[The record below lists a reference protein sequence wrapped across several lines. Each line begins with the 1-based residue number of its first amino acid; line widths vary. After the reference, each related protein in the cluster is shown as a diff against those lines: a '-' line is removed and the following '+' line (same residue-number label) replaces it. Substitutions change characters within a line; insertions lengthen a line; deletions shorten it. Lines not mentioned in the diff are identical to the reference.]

1 MTGPDLLLIH
11 PPAARAA
18 EPPLGTAVLLSHLR
32 REGATAEAIDS
43 NLEAHLYLLNGE
55 RLAGVAG
62 PAPATALHRAV
73 KNVPRALSFLRSPEA
88 GRSFSRYTA
97 AARHLNTAL
106 SAYRGASARER
117 WTLGDYVHGDLS
129 EFSSV
134 DLSLA
139 ASGKAGTVF
148 SGYFRDALLPR
159 VARMRPRGVAISV
172 NYRHQVLPAFELAGM
187 LRRRLPGVPVY
198 GGGGMFTSW
207 RKSLR
212 GMELPFLP
220 FDRVGFGPGESA
232 LAAVARR
239 AATAGTPFFEDG
251 EAVEFLP
258 DFGFAPLREY
268 LSPEPVLP
276 VAATRGCYWRRCR
289 FCPEAVAPIHPYRAT
304 DAGTFPTLLRGLS
317 DRYGVRRF
325 HMTDN
330 AIPVAVLRSLADARG
345 VLRGLS
351 WHGFA
356 RFEPELLD
364 PGFASSLAAAGC
376 SMLQLGLESG
386 SQPLLDR
393 MGKGTR
399 VADASTILSNLA
411 RAGIAAYVYVMLGA
425 PGETGADAERTRS
438 FLAGHAGEIGFLNL
452 SILNLP
458 REASWPELEEGSA
471 PRAGGFLDEKDP
483 LRLYRRVPAS
493 DGWGRAQAKRFLQQ
507 RILGDPAIRAI
518 AARTP
523 PWFGDSHAVFFRNTV
538 TDRETGRK
546 AYQTGESGGAAVG
559 GGAQ

>member
-1 MTGPDLLLIH
+1 MAGPELLLVH
-11 PPAARAA
+11 PPAVRAA

-32 REGATAEAIDS
+32 RGGATAEAIDA
-43 NLEAHLYLLNGE
+43 NLEAHLYLLDGD
-55 RLAGVAG
+55 RLEAAAG
-62 PAPATALHRAV
+62 PAPATALHRAM
-73 KNVPRALSFLRSPEA
+73 KNVPRALSFLRCPEA
-88 GRSFSRYTA
+88 GRSYSRYA
-97 AARHLNTAL
+97 SAARHLNTAL

-129 EFSSV
+129 EFSSL

-139 ASGKAGTVF
+139 SSGKAGTVF
-148 SGYFRDALLPR
+148 SSYFRDALLPR
-159 VARMRPRGVAISV
+159 VVRMRPRGVAISV
-172 NYRHQVLPAFELAGM
+172 NYRHQVLPAFELAGL

-198 GGGGMFTSW
+198 GGGGMFSSW
-207 RKSLR
+207 RSSLR
-212 GMELPFLP
+212 GMGLAFLP

-232 LAAVARR
+232 LAAAAGG
-239 AATAGTPFFEDG
+239 AATDGGVFFEDG

-289 FCPEAVAPIHPYRAT
+289 FCPEAVAPIHPYRAA
-304 DAGTFPTLLRGLS
+304 DAGAFPTLLRELS
-317 DRYGVRRF
+317 DRYDVRRF
-325 HMTDN
+325 HLTDN
-330 AIPVAVLRSLADARG
+330 AIPVATLRSMADRRS

-356 RFEPELLD
+356 RFERELLE
-364 PGFASSLAAAGC
+364 PEFALSLAAAGC

-399 VADASTILSNLA
+399 VADASTILSNLS

-425 PGETGADAERTRS
+425 PGETETDAERTRS
-438 FLAGHAGEIGFLNL
+438 FLAEHAGEIGYLNL

-458 REASWPELEEGSA
+458 REASWPGLAERDA
-471 PRAGGFLDEKDP
+471 PSEGGFPDEDAS
-483 LRLYRRVPAS
+483 LGLYRRVAAS
-493 DGWGRAQAKRFLQQ
+493 DGWGRTQARRFLQQ
-507 RILGDPAIRAI
+507 RILGDPAIRAV

-523 PWFGDSHAVFFRNTV
+523 PWFGDSHAVFFRGTN
-538 TDRETGRK
+538 
-546 AYQTGESGGAAVG
+546 
-559 GGAQ
+559 

>member
-1 MTGPDLLLIH
+1 M
-11 PPAARAA
+11 
-18 EPPLGTAVLLSHLR
+18 LLSHLR
-32 REGATAEAIDS
+32 REGATAEAIDA
-43 NLEAHLYLLNGE
+43 NLEAHLYLLDGD
-55 RLAGVAG
+55 RLASAAG
-62 PAPATALHRAV
+62 PAPATALHRAM
-73 KNVPRALSFLRSPEA
+73 KNVPRALSLLRSPPA
-88 GRSFSRYTA
+88 GASFPRYTS

-106 SAYRGASARER
+106 SAYRGVGGRER

-129 EFSSV
+129 EFSLR

-139 ASGKAGTVF
+139 AAGGAGTVF

-159 VARMRPRGVAISV
+159 VVRMRPRGVAISV

-198 GGGGMFTSW
+198 GGGGMFSSW
-207 RKSLR
+207 RSSLR
-212 GMELPFLP
+212 GMGLAFLP
-220 FDRVGFGPGESA
+220 FDRVGFGPGEGP
-232 LAAVARR
+232 LAGAAGGASPGGAV
-239 AATAGTPFFEDG
+239 FFEDG
-251 EAVEFLP
+251 ESVEFRP

-289 FCPEAVAPIHPYRAT
+289 FCPEAVAPLHPYRAS
-304 DAGTFPTLLRGLS
+304 DAGTFPALLRELY

-325 HMTDN
+325 HLTDN
-330 AIPVAVLRSLADARG
+330 AIPVPVLRSMADG
-345 VLRGLS
+345 GSVLRGLS

-356 RFEPELLD
+356 RFERELLE
-364 PGFASSLAAAGC
+364 PGFASALAAAGC

-411 RAGIAAYVYVMLGA
+411 GAGIAAYVYVMLGA
-425 PGETGADAERTRS
+425 PGETETDAERTRS
-438 FLAGHAGEIGFLNL
+438 FLAEHAGEIGFLNL

-458 REASWPELEEGSA
+458 REASWGGIAEGSSL
-471 PRAGGFLDEKDP
+471 RRGGFPGGDEP
-483 LRLYRRVPAS
+483 LGLYRQVAEG
-493 DGWGRAQAKRFLQQ
+493 DGWGRAKARRFLQK

-538 TDRETGRK
+538 TFRETGRK
-546 AYQTGESGGAAVG
+546 ANAPIRASRSRGTPAVGRTGGTTGESGGVAAG
-559 GGAQ
+559 GGAK

>member
-1 MTGPDLLLIH
+1 
-11 PPAARAA
+11 
-18 EPPLGTAVLLSHLR
+18 
-32 REGATAEAIDS
+32 
-43 NLEAHLYLLNGE
+43 
-55 RLAGVAG
+55 
-62 PAPATALHRAV
+62 V

-88 GRSFSRYTA
+88 GRSFPRYTA

-106 SAYRGASARER
+106 SAYRGVGAHER
-117 WTLGDYVHGDLS
+117 WTLGDYVHGHLS
-129 EFSSV
+129 EYSPR

-159 VARMRPRGVAISV
+159 VERMRPRGVAISV
-172 NYRHQVLPAFELAGM
+172 NYRHQVLPSFELAGL

-207 RKSLR
+207 RSSLR
-212 GMELPFLP
+212 GMGLAFLP

-232 LAAVARR
+232 LAAVAVG
-239 AATAGTPFFEDG
+239 ASTVGGLFFEEG

-289 FCPEAVAPIHPYRAT
+289 FCPEAVASIHPYRAT
-304 DAGTFPTLLRGLS
+304 DAGTFPTLLRELS

-325 HMTDN
+325 HLTDN
-330 AIPVAVLRSLADARG
+330 AIPVVLLRSMADAG
-345 VLRGLS
+345 SVLRGLS

-425 PGETGADAERTRS
+425 PGETTADAERTRS
-438 FLAGHAGEIGFLNL
+438 FLAEHAGEIGFLNL

-458 REASWPELEEGSA
+458 REASWPGLAEGSA
-471 PRAGGFLDEKDP
+471 PRAGGFLDEDEP
-483 LRLYRRVPAS
+483 LGLYRRVPAS
-493 DGWGRAQAKRFLQQ
+493 GGWGRAQAKRFLQQ
-507 RILGDPAIRAI
+507 RILGDRAIRAI

-523 PWFGDSHAVFFRNTV
+523 PWFGDSHAVFFRP
-538 TDRETGRK
+538 
-546 AYQTGESGGAAVG
+546 GGTYLV
-559 GGAQ
+559 

>member
-1 MTGPDLLLIH
+1 MAGPDLLLIH

-43 NLEAHLYLLNGE
+43 NLEAHLYLLDGE

-62 PAPATALHRAV
+62 PAPTTTLHRAV
-73 KNVPRALSFLRSPEA
+73 RNVPRALSFLRSPEA
-88 GRSFSRYTA
+88 GRSISRYTA

-106 SAYRGASARER
+106 SAYRGVSARER

-129 EFSSV
+129 EFSSM
-134 DLSLA
+134 DLALA
-139 ASGKAGTVF
+139 AAGEAGTVF

-172 NYRHQVLPAFELAGM
+172 NYRHQILPAFELAGM
-187 LRRRLPGVPVY
+187 LRRLLPGVPVY

-207 RKSLR
+207 RRSLR
-212 GMELPFLP
+212 GMGLPFLP

-232 LAAVARR
+232 LAAVARG
-239 AATAGTPFFEDG
+239 AATAGAPFFEDG

-304 DAGTFPTLLRGLS
+304 DAGAFPALLRELS

-325 HMTDN
+325 HLTDN

-345 VLRGLS
+345 VLRGHS

-364 PGFASSLAAAGC
+364 REFASSLAAAGC

-386 SQPLLDR
+386 SQALLDR

-425 PGETGADAERTRS
+425 PGETEADAERTRS
-438 FLAGHAGEIGFLNL
+438 FLAEHAGEIGFLNL

-458 REASWPELEEGSA
+458 REASWPGFAEGSA
-471 PRAGGFLDEKDP
+471 PRAGGFHDEGGP

-493 DGWGRAQAKRFLQQ
+493 DGWGRAQARRFLQQ
-507 RILGDPAIRAI
+507 RILDDPAIRAI

-538 TDRETGRK
+538 TYRQTGRK
-546 AYQTGESGGAAVG
+546 AHPAPV
-559 GGAQ
+559 

>member
-1 MTGPDLLLIH
+1 MAGPDLLLIH
-11 PPAARAA
+11 PPAARPA

-32 REGATAEAIDS
+32 REGATAEAIDA
-43 NLEAHLYLLNGE
+43 NLEAHLYLLDGD
-55 RLAGVAG
+55 RLAAAAG
-62 PAPATALHRAV
+62 PSPAAVLHRAI
-73 KNVPRALSFLRSPEA
+73 KNVPEALSFLRSPDA
-88 GRSFSRYTA
+88 GRSFSRYVA
-97 AARHLNTAL
+97 AARRLNTAL
-106 SAYRGASARER
+106 SAHRGAGGRER
-117 WTLGDYVHGDLS
+117 WTLGDYVHADLS
-129 EFSSV
+129 EFSPR

-159 VARMRPRGVAISV
+159 VVRMRPRGVAISV
-172 NYRHQVLPAFELAGM
+172 NYRHQVLPAFELAGL

-207 RKSLR
+207 RSSLR
-212 GMELPFLP
+212 GMGLAFLP
-220 FDRVGFGPGESA
+220 FDRVGFGPGEGP
-232 LAAVARR
+232 LAA
-239 AATAGTPFFEDG
+239 AAGGASPGGGVFFEDG

-276 VAATRGCYWRRCR
+276 VTSTRGCYWRRCR

-304 DAGTFPTLLRGLS
+304 APGPFPALLRELS

-325 HMTDN
+325 HLTDN
-330 AIPVAVLRSLADARG
+330 AIPVATLRSMADAG
-345 VLRGLS
+345 SELRGFS

-356 RFEPELLD
+356 RFERELLETD
-364 PGFASSLAAAGC
+364 LASSLAAAGC

-399 VADASTILSNLA
+399 VADASAILSNLS
-411 RAGIAAYVYVMLGA
+411 RAGIVAYVYVMLGA
-425 PGETGADAERTRS
+425 PGETEADAERTRS
-438 FLAGHAGEIGFLNL
+438 FLSEHAGEIGFLNL
-452 SILNLP
+452 SILNMPRDACWTGIAEGGAP
-458 REASWPELEEGSA
+458 RE
-471 PRAGGFLDEKDP
+471 GGFNDEDEP
-483 LRLYRRVPAS
+483 LGLYRPVREG
-493 DGWGRAQAKRFLQQ
+493 DGWGRAQARRFLQK

-523 PWFGDSHAVFFRNTV
+523 PWFGDSHAFFFR
-538 TDRETGRK
+538 
-546 AYQTGESGGAAVG
+546 GAT
-559 GGAQ
+559 

>member
-1 MTGPDLLLIH
+1 
-11 PPAARAA
+11 
-18 EPPLGTAVLLSHLR
+18 VLLSHLR
-32 REGATAEAIDS
+32 REGATAEAIDA
-43 NLEAHLYLLNGE
+43 NLEAHLYLLDGD
-55 RLAGVAG
+55 RLASAAG
-62 PAPATALHRAV
+62 PAPATALHRAM
-73 KNVPRALSFLRSPEA
+73 KNVPRALSFLRSPSA
-88 GRSFSRYTA
+88 GASFPRYA
-97 AARHLNTAL
+97 SAARHLNTAL
-106 SAYRGASARER
+106 SAYRGVGGRER

-129 EFSSV
+129 EFSLR

-139 ASGKAGTVF
+139 AAGGAGTVF

-159 VARMRPRGVAISV
+159 VVRMRPRGVAISV

-198 GGGGMFTSW
+198 GGGGMFSSW
-207 RKSLR
+207 RSSLR
-212 GMELPFLP
+212 GMGLAFLP
-220 FDRVGFGPGESA
+220 FDRVGFGPGEGP
-232 LAAVARR
+232 LAR
-239 AATAGTPFFEDG
+239 AAGGASPGGAVFFEDG

-289 FCPEAVAPIHPYRAT
+289 FCPEAVAPPHPYRAS
-304 DAGTFPTLLRGLS
+304 DAGTFPALLRELY

-325 HMTDN
+325 HLTDN
-330 AIPVAVLRSLADARG
+330 AIPVPVLRSMADG
-345 VLRGLS
+345 GSVLRGLS

-356 RFEPELLD
+356 RFERELLE
-364 PGFASSLAAAGC
+364 PGFASALAAAGC

-386 SQPLLDR
+386 SQTLLDR

-411 RAGIAAYVYVMLGA
+411 GAGIAAYVYVMLGA
-425 PGETGADAERTRS
+425 PGETETDAERTRS
-438 FLAGHAGEIGFLNL
+438 FLAEHAGEIGFLNL

-458 REASWPELEEGSA
+458 REASWGGIAEGSSL
-471 PRAGGFLDEKDP
+471 RRGGFPGGDEP
-483 LRLYRRVPAS
+483 LGLYRQVPEG
-493 DGWGRAQAKRFLQQ
+493 DGWGRAQARRFLQK

-523 PWFGDSHAVFFRNTV
+523 PWFGDSHAFFFRNTE
-538 TDRETGRK
+538 TFRETGRK
-546 AYQTGESGGAAVG
+546 ANATGESGGVAAG

>member
-32 REGATAEAIDS
+32 RKGATAEAIDS
-43 NLEAHLYLLNGE
+43 NLEAYLYLLDGE
-55 RLAGVAG
+55 RLAEVAG

-73 KNVPRALSFLRSPEA
+73 RNVPRALSFLRSPEA

-106 SAYRGASARER
+106 SAYRGVSARER

-139 ASGKAGTVF
+139 ASGEAGTVF

-159 VARMRPRGVAISV
+159 VERMRPRGC
-172 NYRHQVLPAFELAGM
+172 RDFRELPAPGPPRIRTGGDAATPPARRPR
-187 LRRRLPGVPVY
+187 LRRRWDVHFLEEVRFAAWG
-198 GGGGMFTSW
+198 
-207 RKSLR
+207 LR
-212 GMELPFLP
+212 SSP

-232 LAAVARR
+232 LAAVAGG
-239 AATAGTPFFEDG
+239 AATAGAPFFEDG

-289 FCPEAVAPIHPYRAT
+289 FCPEAVAPIHPYRAMNE
-304 DAGTFPTLLRGLS
+304 GTFPTLLRELS
-317 DRYGVRRF
+317 GRYGVRRF
-325 HMTDN
+325 HLTDN

-364 PGFASSLAAAGC
+364 PEFASSLAAAGC

-386 SQPLLDR
+386 SQALLDR

-425 PGETGADAERTRS
+425 PGETEADAERTRS

-458 REASWPELEEGSA
+458 REASWPGSAEGSA
-471 PRAGGFLDEKDP
+471 PRAGGFLDEEEP

-523 PWFGDSHAVFFRNTV
+523 PWFGDSHAVFFRGT
-538 TDRETGRK
+538 
-546 AYQTGESGGAAVG
+546 S
-559 GGAQ
+559 

>member
-1 MTGPDLLLIH
+1 MRPDILLIH
-11 PPAARAA
+11 PPAARPA

-32 REGATAEAIDS
+32 REGAAAEAIDA
-43 NLEAHLYLLNGE
+43 NLDAYLYLLDGD
-55 RLAGVAG
+55 RLAAAAG
-62 PAPATALHRAV
+62 HTPATALHRAM
-73 KNVPRALSFLRSPEA
+73 KNVPRALSFLRSPVA
-88 GRSFSRYTA
+88 ATSFPRYA
-97 AARHLNTAL
+97 AATRHLNTAL

-129 EFSSV
+129 EFSPR

-172 NYRHQVLPAFELAGM
+172 NYRHQVLPAFELAGVM
-187 LRRRLPGVPVY
+187 RRRLPGVPVY

-207 RKSLR
+207 RNALR
-212 GMELPFLP
+212 GRGHAFLP

-232 LAAVARR
+232 LGAVAGG
-239 AATAGTPFFEDG
+239 ALPGDSVFFEDG
-251 EAVEFLP
+251 DAVEFLP
-258 DFGFAPLREY
+258 DFGFAPLGEY

-289 FCPEAVAPIHPYRAT
+289 FCPEAVAPVHPYRAA
-304 DAGTFPTLLRGLS
+304 DAGTFPMLLRELS

-325 HMTDN
+325 HLTDN
-330 AIPVAVLRSLADARG
+330 AIPVAVLRAMADAG
-345 VLRGLS
+345 SALRDLS

-356 RFEPELLD
+356 RFERELRD
-364 PGFASSLAAAGC
+364 PGFASALAAAGC

-386 SQPLLDR
+386 SQRLLDR

-399 VADASTILSNLA
+399 VADASAILSNLS
-411 RAGIAAYVYVMLGA
+411 RAGIVPYVYVMLGA
-425 PGETGADAERTRS
+425 PGETEIDAERTRS
-438 FLAGHAGEIGFLNL
+438 FLAEHSGEIGFLNL

-458 REASWPELEEGSA
+458 REASWPGIADESA
-471 PRAGGFLDEKDP
+471 SREDEVLDEVEP
-483 LRLYRRVPAS
+483 LGLYRQVTAS
-493 DGWGRAQAKRFLQQ
+493 DGWGRTKARRFLQKG
-507 RILGDPAIRAI
+507 ILSDPAIRAI

-523 PWFGDSHAVFFRNTV
+523 PWFGDSHAVFFHNTV
-538 TDRETGRK
+538 TYREDVT
-546 AYQTGESGGAAVG
+546 
-559 GGAQ
+559 

>member
-1 MTGPDLLLIH
+1 VRPDILLIH
-11 PPAARAA
+11 PPAARPA

-32 REGATAEAIDS
+32 REGAAAEAIDA
-43 NLEAHLYLLNGE
+43 NLDAYLYLLDGD
-55 RLAGVAG
+55 RLAAAAG
-62 PAPATALHRAV
+62 HTPATALHRAM
-73 KNVPRALSFLRSPEA
+73 KNVPRALSFLRSPVA
-88 GRSFSRYTA
+88 ATSFPRYA
-97 AARHLNTAL
+97 AATRHLNTAL

-129 EFSSV
+129 EFSPR

-172 NYRHQVLPAFELAGM
+172 NYRHQVLPAFELAGVM
-187 LRRRLPGVPVY
+187 RRRLPGVPVY

-207 RKSLR
+207 RNALR
-212 GMELPFLP
+212 GRGHAFLP

-232 LAAVARR
+232 LGAVAGG
-239 AATAGTPFFEDG
+239 ALPGDSVFFEDG
-251 EAVEFLP
+251 DAVEFLP
-258 DFGFAPLREY
+258 DFGFAPLGEY

-289 FCPEAVAPIHPYRAT
+289 FCPEAVAPVHPYRAA
-304 DAGTFPTLLRGLS
+304 DAGTFPMLLRELS

-325 HMTDN
+325 HLTDN
-330 AIPVAVLRSLADARG
+330 AIPVAVLRAMADAG
-345 VLRGLS
+345 SALRDLS

-356 RFEPELLD
+356 RFERELRD
-364 PGFASSLAAAGC
+364 PGFASALAAAGC

-386 SQPLLDR
+386 SQRLLDR

-399 VADASTILSNLA
+399 VADASAILSNLS
-411 RAGIAAYVYVMLGA
+411 RAGIVPYVYVMLGA
-425 PGETGADAERTRS
+425 PGETEIDAERTRS
-438 FLAGHAGEIGFLNL
+438 FLAEHSGEIGFLNL

-458 REASWPELEEGSA
+458 REASWPGIADESA
-471 PRAGGFLDEKDP
+471 SREDEVLDEVEP
-483 LRLYRRVPAS
+483 LGLYRQVTAS
-493 DGWGRAQAKRFLQQ
+493 DGWGRTKARRFLQKG
-507 RILGDPAIRAI
+507 ILSDPAIRAI

-523 PWFGDSHAVFFRNTV
+523 PWFGDSHAVFFHNTV
-538 TDRETGRK
+538 TYREDVT
-546 AYQTGESGGAAVG
+546 
-559 GGAQ
+559 

>member
-1 MTGPDLLLIH
+1 M
-11 PPAARAA
+11 
-18 EPPLGTAVLLSHLR
+18 
-32 REGATAEAIDS
+32 
-43 NLEAHLYLLNGE
+43 
-55 RLAGVAG
+55 
-62 PAPATALHRAV
+62 
-73 KNVPRALSFLRSPEA
+73 KNVPRALSFLRSPAA
-88 GRSFSRYTA
+88 GTSFPRYTA

-106 SAYRGASARER
+106 SAYRGVSARER
-117 WTLGDYVHGDLS
+117 WTLGDYVNGDLS
-129 EFSSV
+129 EFSPL

-159 VARMRPRGVAISV
+159 VDRMRPRGVAISV
-172 NYRHQVLPAFELAGM
+172 NYRHQVLPAFELAGL

-207 RKSLR
+207 RNALR
-212 GMELPFLP
+212 GMGLAFLP

-232 LAAVARR
+232 LAGVAG
-239 AATAGTPFFEDG
+239 AASAGGGVFFEEG

-258 DFGFAPLREY
+258 DFGFTPLREY

-276 VAATRGCYWRRCR
+276 VAATRGCYWRGCR

-304 DAGTFPTLLRGLS
+304 DAGTFPALLRELS

-325 HMTDN
+325 HLTDN
-330 AIPVAVLRSLADARG
+330 AIPVAILRSMADGGSA
-345 VLRGLS
+345 LRGLS

-356 RFEPELLD
+356 RFERELLD
-364 PGFASSLAAAGC
+364 PGFALSLAEAGC

-393 MGKGTR
+393 MRKGTR
-399 VADASTILSNLA
+399 VSDASAILSNLS
-411 RAGIAAYVYVMLGA
+411 RAGIVAYVYVMLGA
-425 PGETGADAERTRS
+425 PGETETDADRTRE
-438 FLAGHAGEIGFLNL
+438 FLSEHAGEIGFLNL

-458 REASWPELEEGSA
+458 REASWPGLAEGGVPSE
-471 PRAGGFLDEKDP
+471 GGFQCEDEP
-483 LRLYRRVPAS
+483 LRLYRRVPVS
-493 DGWGRAQAKRFLQQ
+493 DGWGRAQAKRYLQR

-523 PWFGDSHAVFFRNTV
+523 PWFGDSHAVFFRGT
-538 TDRETGRK
+538 T
-546 AYQTGESGGAAVG
+546 
-559 GGAQ
+559 

>member
-1 MTGPDLLLIH
+1 MAGPDLLLIH
-11 PPAARAA
+11 PPAARPA

-32 REGATAEAIDS
+32 RKGATAEAIDA
-43 NLEAHLYLLNGE
+43 NLEAHLYLLDGD
-55 RLAGVAG
+55 RLAAAAG

-73 KNVPRALSFLRSPEA
+73 KNVPRALSFLRSPA
-88 GRSFSRYTA
+88 AAASFPRYTS

-106 SAYRGASARER
+106 SAYRGAGGSER
-117 WTLGDYVHGDLS
+117 WTLGDYVHGALS
-129 EFSSV
+129 EFSV
-134 DLSLA
+134 RDLSRA
-139 ASGKAGTVF
+139 ASGEEGTVF

-159 VARMRPRGVAISV
+159 VVRMRPRGVAVSV
-172 NYRHQVLPAFELAGM
+172 NYRHQVLPAFELAGL

-207 RKSLR
+207 RRSLR
-212 GMELPFLP
+212 GMKLAFLP
-220 FDRVGFGPGESA
+220 FDRVGFGPGEGP
-232 LAAVARR
+232 LAAASGGASPGGGV
-239 AATAGTPFFEDG
+239 FFEEG

-289 FCPEAVAPIHPYRAT
+289 FCPEAVAPIHPYRE
-304 DAGTFPTLLRGLS
+304 AGAETFPALLRELS

-325 HMTDN
+325 HLTDN
-330 AIPVAVLRSLADARG
+330 AIPVAILRSLAVAGSLPRG
-345 VLRGLS
+345 VS

-356 RFEPELLD
+356 RFERELLD
-364 PGFASSLAAAGC
+364 PEFASSLAAAGC

-399 VADASTILSNLA
+399 VADASAILSNLA

-425 PGETGADAERTRS
+425 PGETETDAERTRF
-438 FLAGHAGEIGFLNL
+438 FLAEHAGKIGFLNL

-458 REASWPELEEGSA
+458 REASWPGIPEGCEASES
-471 PRAGGFLDEKDP
+471 GFPGQDEP
-483 LRLYRRVPAS
+483 LGLYRQVPGGG
-493 DGWGRAQAKRFLQQ
+493 GWGRAHARRFLRQ
-507 RILGDPAIRAI
+507 RILGDPEIRAI

-523 PWFGDSHAVFFRNTV
+523 PWFGDSHAFFF
-538 TDRETGRK
+538 
-546 AYQTGESGGAAVG
+546 GGAA
-559 GGAQ
+559 

>member
-1 MTGPDLLLIH
+1 MAGPDLLLIH
-11 PPAARAA
+11 PPAARPA

-32 REGATAEAIDS
+32 RGGATAEAIDA
-43 NLEAHLYLLNGE
+43 NLEAHLYLLDGD
-55 RLAGVAG
+55 RLAAAAG
-62 PAPATALHRAV
+62 PAPAIALHRAM
-73 KNVPRALSFLRSPEA
+73 KGVPEALSFLRSPDA
-88 GRSFSRYTA
+88 ARSFPRYVTA
-97 AARHLNTAL
+97 ARRLNAAL
-106 SAYRGASARER
+106 SAHRGAGGRER

-129 EFSSV
+129 EFSPR

-159 VARMRPRGVAISV
+159 VVRMRPRGVAISV
-172 NYRHQVLPAFELAGM
+172 NYRHQILPAFELAGL
-187 LRRRLPGVPVY
+187 LRRRLPGIPVF

-207 RKSLR
+207 RPSLR
-212 GMELPFLP
+212 GMDCSFLP
-220 FDRVGFGPGESA
+220 FARVGFGPGEHS
-232 LAAVARR
+232 LAALTGSAP
-239 AATAGTPFFEDG
+239 TGGGIFFEDG

-276 VAATRGCYWRRCR
+276 VTSTRGCYWRRCR

-304 DAGTFPTLLRGLS
+304 DPGTFPALLRELS

-325 HMTDN
+325 HLTDN
-330 AIPVAVLRSLADARG
+330 AIPVPVLRSMAAAG
-345 VLRGLS
+345 SALRGFS

-356 RFEPELLD
+356 RFERELLEPD
-364 PGFASSLAAAGC
+364 LASSLAAAGC

-399 VADASTILSNLA
+399 VADASAILSNLS
-411 RAGIAAYVYVMLGA
+411 REGIVAYVYVMLGA
-425 PGETGADAERTRS
+425 PGETKNDAERTLS
-438 FLAGHAGEIGFLNL
+438 FLSEHAGEIGFLNL
-452 SILNLP
+452 SILNMPRDACWTGIAEEGVP
-458 REASWPELEEGSA
+458 RE
-471 PRAGGFLDEKDP
+471 GGFNDEEEP
-483 LRLYRRVPAS
+483 LGLYRPVPEG
-493 DGWGRAQAKRFLQQ
+493 DGWGRAQARRFLQK

-523 PWFGDSHAVFFRNTV
+523 PWFGDSHAFFFRP
-538 TDRETGRK
+538 
-546 AYQTGESGGAAVG
+546 GGHSWF
-559 GGAQ
+559 

>member
-1 MTGPDLLLIH
+1 VRPDLLLIH

-32 REGATAEAIDS
+32 RAGATAEAIDA
-43 NLEAHLYLLNGE
+43 NLDAYLYLLGGD
-55 RLAGVAG
+55 RLATAAG

-88 GRSFSRYTA
+88 GRSFPRYA
-97 AARHLNTAL
+97 SAARHLNTAL
-106 SAYRGASARER
+106 SAYRGARGRER

-129 EFSSV
+129 EFSPR

-159 VARMRPRGVAISV
+159 VERMRPRGVAISV
-172 NYRHQVLPAFELAGM
+172 NYRHQLLPAFELAGL

-207 RKSLR
+207 KRSLR
-212 GMELPFLP
+212 GMGLAFLP
-220 FDRVGFGPGESA
+220 FDRVGFGPGESV
-232 LAAVARR
+232 LAA
-239 AATAGTPFFEDG
+239 AAGGASAGGGLFFEDG

-289 FCPEAVAPIHPYRAT
+289 FCPEAIAPIHPYRAA

-325 HMTDN
+325 HLADN
-330 AIPVAVLRSLADARG
+330 AIPVAVLRAMADG
-345 VLRGLS
+345 GSVLRGLS

-356 RFEPELLD
+356 RFERELLE
-364 PGFASSLAAAGC
+364 PGFASALAAAGC

-393 MGKGTR
+393 MGKGTC
-399 VADASTILSNLA
+399 VADASAILSNLA

-425 PGETGADAERTRS
+425 PGETETDAERTRS
-438 FLAGHAGEIGFLNL
+438 FLAEHAGEIGFLNL

-458 REASWPELEEGSA
+458 REASWPGLAEGDAPSESGFPGEE
-471 PRAGGFLDEKDP
+471 EP
-483 LRLYRRVPAS
+483 LRLYRRVPAGN
-493 DGWGRAQAKRFLQQ
+493 GWGRAQAKRFLRR
-507 RILGDPAIRAI
+507 RILGDPAIRAV

-523 PWFGDSHAVFFRNTV
+523 PWFGDSHAVFFRGT
-538 TDRETGRK
+538 T
-546 AYQTGESGGAAVG
+546 
-559 GGAQ
+559 

>member
-1 MTGPDLLLIH
+1 
-11 PPAARAA
+11 
-18 EPPLGTAVLLSHLR
+18 VLLSHLR
-32 REGATAEAIDS
+32 REGATAEAIDA
-43 NLEAHLYLLNGE
+43 NLEAHLYLLDGD
-55 RLAGVAG
+55 RLASAAG
-62 PAPATALHRAV
+62 PAPATALHRAM
-73 KNVPRALSFLRSPEA
+73 KNVPRALSLLRSPPA
-88 GRSFSRYTA
+88 GASFPRYTS

-106 SAYRGASARER
+106 SAYRGVGGRER

-129 EFSSV
+129 EFSLR

-139 ASGKAGTVF
+139 AAGGAGTVF

-159 VARMRPRGVAISV
+159 VVRMRPRGVAISV

-198 GGGGMFTSW
+198 GGGGMFSSW
-207 RKSLR
+207 RSSLR
-212 GMELPFLP
+212 GMGLAFLP
-220 FDRVGFGPGESA
+220 FDRVGFGPGEGP
-232 LAAVARR
+232 LAGAAGGASPGGAV
-239 AATAGTPFFEDG
+239 FFEDG
-251 EAVEFLP
+251 ESVEFRP

-289 FCPEAVAPIHPYRAT
+289 FCPEAVAPLHPYRAS
-304 DAGTFPTLLRGLS
+304 DAGTFPALLRELY

-325 HMTDN
+325 HLTDN
-330 AIPVAVLRSLADARG
+330 AIPVPVLRSMADG
-345 VLRGLS
+345 GSVLRGLS

-356 RFEPELLD
+356 RFERELLE
-364 PGFASSLAAAGC
+364 PGFASALAAAGC

-411 RAGIAAYVYVMLGA
+411 GAGIAAYVYVMLGA
-425 PGETGADAERTRS
+425 PGETETDAERTRS
-438 FLAGHAGEIGFLNL
+438 FLAEHAGEIGFLNL

-458 REASWPELEEGSA
+458 REASWGGIAEGSSL
-471 PRAGGFLDEKDP
+471 RRGGFPGGDEP
-483 LRLYRRVPAS
+483 LGLYRQVAEG
-493 DGWGRAQAKRFLQQ
+493 DGWGRAKARRFLQK

-538 TDRETGRK
+538 TFRETGRK
-546 AYQTGESGGAAVG
+546 ANAPIRASRSRGTPAVGRTGGTTGESGGVAAG
-559 GGAQ
+559 GGAK